1 MGLFAQVKASGSFA
15 SYTQRKI
22 WKSKCKVTSDNEK
35 LGNTGIK
42 LELTHIHSK
51 ILKKY
56 KEIAFH
62 DICLF
67 VFVFSL

>member
-1 MGLFAQVKASGSFA
+1 MRLFAQVKASGSFA

-22 WKSKCKVTSDNEK
+22 WKSKCKVTSNNEK

-62 DICLF
+62 DICQF